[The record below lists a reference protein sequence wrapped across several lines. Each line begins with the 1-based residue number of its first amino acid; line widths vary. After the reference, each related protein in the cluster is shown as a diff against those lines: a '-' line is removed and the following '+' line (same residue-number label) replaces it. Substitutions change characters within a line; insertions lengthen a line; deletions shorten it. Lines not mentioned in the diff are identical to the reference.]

1 MSENKTSLV
10 PAEWARQRT
19 LWTCWPSHPELWAGA
34 LLEEARSEIAQM
46 VAAIA
51 AFQPVKILCH
61 SEPLRHPEH
70 REGSD
75 MSSQILHF
83 VQNDKKNIEI
93 IPARFGDIWLRDTGP
108 IFTKDHTALRFQTN
122 GWGGKYVYEFDDE
135 VGDTVAAKANAPIK
149 RHDFVLEGGAL
160 EHNGAGAIL
169 TTRQCLLSP
178 NRNGWDETQATNALK
193 NTFGVETVYWLD
205 DGLLNDH
212 TDGHIDNLARFVDEK
227 TVLCQS
233 AYGSDDPNAGLYEKT
248 AKDLK
253 AMGLDVVQIPSPG
266 LVVDETGWVQPA
278 SHMNFIITN
287 GVVVVPVYGT
297 QSADNAVSA
306 IAELF
311 PTRKVIGVS
320 SRAVLTGGGSFHCIT
335 QQEPA

>member
-1 MSENKTSLV
+1 VGN
-10 PAEWARQRT
+10 
-19 LWTCWPSHPELWAGA
+19 
-34 LLEEARSEIAQM
+34 LLEEARGEIAQM

-51 AFQPVKILCH
+51 EFQAVKLLCH
-61 SEPLRHPEH
+61 SEPLCHPEQS
-70 REGSD
+70 EGSD
-75 MSSQILHF
+75 ISLQILHF
-83 VQNDKKNIEI
+83 VQNDRKNIDI

-122 GWGGKYVYEFDDE
+122 GWGGKYVYEYDDE
-135 VGDTVAAKANAPIK
+135 IGDTVAAKSSAPIK

-169 TTRQCLLSP
+169 TTRQCLLNP
-178 NRNGWDETQATNALK
+178 NRNGWDEGQATTILK
-193 NTFGVETVYWLD
+193 QTFGVETVYWLD

-212 TDGHIDNLARFVDEK
+212 TDGHIDNLARFVDEN

-233 AYGSDDPNAGLYEKT
+233 AYGSDDPNAALYEKT
-248 AKDLK
+248 ARDLT

-266 LVVDETGWVQPA
+266 LVRDDTGWVQPA

-287 GVVVVPVYGT
+287 GAVVVPVYGT

-311 PTRKVIGVS
+311 PARKVIGVS
-320 SRAVLTGGGSFHCIT
+320 SRSLLTGGVSFHCIT